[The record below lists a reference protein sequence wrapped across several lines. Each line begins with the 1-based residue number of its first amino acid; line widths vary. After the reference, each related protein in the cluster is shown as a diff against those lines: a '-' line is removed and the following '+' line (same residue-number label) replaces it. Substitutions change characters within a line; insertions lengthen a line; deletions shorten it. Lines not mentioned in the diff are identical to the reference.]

1 MNHYLNLSNDLF
13 EITLNSDIYVDKSEI
28 INFLNKSILTS
39 RRFICLSRPR
49 RFGKS
54 VTAQMLCSYYSKCL
68 NSSSQFENLKI
79 SSFPSYRQHLNQYD
93 VIFINM
99 SDEFGRAS
107 HNCRVN
113 D

>member
-1 MNHYLNLSNDLF
+1 MNHYLNLSNDLI

-68 NSSSQFENLKI
+68 DSSSQFENLKI
-79 SSFPSYRQHLNQYD
+79 SSIPSYRQHLNQYD
-93 VIFINM
+93 VIL
-99 SDEFGRAS
+99 
-107 HNCRVN
+107 
-113 D
+113 